1 MRKCW
6 LAVLITLGLGAIAL
20 TAADF
25 WQSKKFTEWSD
36 KEVQKILRDSPWAR
50 PVEVRLEGMGGGGMS
65 GGGRGGRG
73 GRGGGGGG
81 AGGSPGGAGG
91 EGMGGAVG
99 TEGIGGRSAGESSGG
114 FDSSQAPPTQTVI
127 VRWHT
132 ALPIKQAVVRARYKD
147 EAANSPE
154 AAKILS
160 RLETEYVVGV
170 TELPPQLVRGNPAQL
185 KSNAVLKIKGRPP
198 IPADNVQA
206 GRGQRGADLYLF
218 FPKAQPGSH
227 LIALEDG
234 EVEVE
239 LKLGSTNIRR
249 KFRLK
254 DMVFDGKLE
263 I

>member
-1 MRKCW
+1 
-6 LAVLITLGLGAIAL
+6 
-20 TAADF
+20 
-25 WQSKKFTEWSD
+25 
-36 KEVQKILRDSPWAR
+36 
-50 PVEVRLEGMGGGGMS
+50 
-65 GGGRGGRG
+65 
-73 GRGGGGGG
+73 
-81 AGGSPGGAGG
+81 
-91 EGMGGAVG
+91 MGGAVG

-114 FDSSQAPPTQTVI
+114 FDSSQAPPAQTVI

-198 IPADNVQA
+198 IPADNVLA